1 MSLRTRSGQPVL
13 VLLKIGQQEHMEM
26 LRRGLLYMNPLS
38 YFRSLDHPARN
49 DPHEGEDSI
58 IQPSDIGEFTID
70 PGRRDFEKIRATPTD
85 LAGPVRIALHQTSRC
100 HVFCMFA
107 ITNPVEGPI
116 FSQSCASFGDSVVLF
131 TNTQEFLLRVK
142 AAAERLRLNGE
153 AALVQ
158 YYDESEYSGRLGR
171 FKKPSIYSYQSEYRI
186 VLETGVDG
194 PFRFEIGDLRDITSD
209 VLPLLE
215 ADQILKFGRKEAEEA
230 DLIW

>member
-58 IQPSDIGEFTID
+58 IQPSDIGEFVID
-70 PGRRDFEKIRATPTD
+70 PGRRDFEKIRVAPTD

-107 ITNPVEGPI
+107 ITNPVERSI
-116 FSQSCASFGDSVVLF
+116 FSQSCTSFGDSVVLF

-142 AAAERLRLNGE
+142 AAAERLRLNGD
-153 AALVQ
+153 AAPVQ
-158 YYDESEYSGRLGR
+158 YYDESKYSGRLGR
-171 FKKPSIYSYQSEYRI
+171 FMKPSVYSYQSEYRI
-186 VLETGVDG
+186 VLETSVDG
-194 PFRFEIGDLRDITSD
+194 PFRFDVGDLRDITSE
-209 VLPLLE
+209 VFPLAE
-215 ADQILKFGRKEAEEA
+215 ADRILKFGAEDAEEA
-230 DLIW
+230 GLAW